1 MKKYMSFIMF
11 SFTIL
16 LTVIGFVS
24 AKENKLKDKVI
35 IIDPGH
41 GGIG

>member
-1 MKKYMSFIMF
+1 MKKYMGFILF
-11 SFTIL
+11 SFTL
-16 LTVIGFVS
+16 LLSVIGYVS

-35 IIDPGH
+35 LIDPGH